1 MAENVL
7 EYGNSTTPTA
17 RPIQKT
23 TTKHPHHKNSNQ
35 SSTMVLIS
43 TYYDVLD
50 RLVQT
55 RSAAPEGN
63 VIASTAYTYL

>member
-1 MAENVL
+1 
-7 EYGNSTTPTA
+7 
-17 RPIQKT
+17 
-23 TTKHPHHKNSNQ
+23 
-35 SSTMVLIS
+35 MVLIS